1 MLLAL
6 LQTGVSARDQGLTAL
21 LPALVSADLLQAK
34 LTETEA
40 DPTVASEAKGRLV
53 ALYRKA
59 LSNLQEVNGRSR
71 SATSSR
77 SATPIES

>member
-21 LPALVSADLLQAK
+21 PPALVSADLLQAK

-59 LSNLQEVNGRSR
+59 LSNLQEVNSRSR